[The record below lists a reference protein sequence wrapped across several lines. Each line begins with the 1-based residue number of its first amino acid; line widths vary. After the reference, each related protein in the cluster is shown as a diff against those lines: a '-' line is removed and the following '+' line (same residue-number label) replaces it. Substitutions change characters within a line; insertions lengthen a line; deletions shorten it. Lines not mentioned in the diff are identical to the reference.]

1 VEYYRKA
8 GLLREVDGEGA
19 VDDVYSRVTAALR

>member
-8 GLLREVDGEGA
+8 GLLREVDGEGT
-19 VDDVYSRVTAALR
+19 VDDVYARVKVALR